1 MIDVQGASL
10 CLQTIYCEGQLQLKR
25 SIFDEVV
32 RREGGTKVVERMP
45 TALSPLLFEILIKRI
60 SKEQSRPLM
69 LLPIKML

>member
-45 TALSPLLFEILIKRI
+45 T
-60 SKEQSRPLM
+60 SKEQSRPLNAATY
-69 LLPIKML
+69 